1 MKLAV
6 ITGFL
11 GKTKDRFHEYN
22 EALDLDAKFGLL
34 ASIPGYSGVEVVHPY
49 EVPAAAELKALLA
62 KHGLSVAAINVN
74 VKAEPEFRSGGLT
87 SADPTVRAKA
97 VRFLKEAKDYAAA
110 VGADKVTC
118 CPLGDGYEFA
128 FQYDYAAAWRQ
139 LVDAFAE
146 AAAHRPE
153 VTLFVEYKPSETR
166 GRCFVDSAAKTLC
179 LIRDAGT
186 KGLGVTLD
194 FGHSVYGGEN
204 AAEAAALVHSER
216 SAPVHPHQRQRR
228 QVGLGLFLRNQALP
242 GVRRVPVVSSP
253 HRVRR
258 LVHLGHQPDPLGR
271 GGHLRGQRQ
280 AYAPDREASGPPGF
294 EGPRGPHGRIGAI
307 WTPGSCWRPRFSAFR
322 TEYPLKETTMAKPK
336 VYVTR
341 RIPEAGL
348 ELLRREC
355 EVEVSPHDR
364 PLTRPEFLAAIRGRD
379 GVICLLTDKV
389 DAEAFEA
396 AAGVKGFA
404 NYAVGFDNLD
414 VAEATRRRIPLSNT
428 PDVLT
433 DATADMAWA
442 LLFAVARR
450 VVESDGD

>member
-22 EALDLDAKFGLL
+22 ESLDLDAKFKLL

-49 EVPAAAELKALLA
+49 EVPSAGELKSLLA
-62 KHGLSVAAINVN
+62 KHRLSVAAINVN

-87 SADPTVRAKA
+87 SSDPGIRAKA
-97 VRFLKEAKDYAAA
+97 VRFIKEAKDYAAA

-118 CPLGDGYEFA
+118 CPLGDGYEFS

-204 AAEAAALVHSER
+204 AAEAASLVHSSGVPLYIHINDNDGKWDWDYFCGTKHYLEY
-216 SAPVHPHQRQRR
+216 VEFLWYLRR
-228 QVGLGLFLRNQALP
+228 IGYDGWYT
-242 GVRRVPVVSSP
+242 SDTSP
-253 HRVRR
+253 TRWDVAGTFEANAR
-258 LVHLGHQPDPLGR
+258 L
-271 GGHLRGQRQ
+271 
-280 AYAPDREASGPPGF
+280 S
-294 EGPRGPHGRIGAI
+294 GRIEKLLDRLDSKALEARMGG
-307 WTPGSCWRPRFSAFR
+307 PGYLETWKLLE
-322 TEYPLKETTMAKPK
+322 TEVFGLK
-336 VYVTR
+336 
-341 RIPEAGL
+341 
-348 ELLRREC
+348 
-355 EVEVSPHDR
+355 D
-364 PLTRPEFLAAIRGRD
+364 
-379 GVICLLTDKV
+379 
-389 DAEAFEA
+389 
-396 AAGVKGFA
+396 
-404 NYAVGFDNLD
+404 
-414 VAEATRRRIPLSNT
+414 
-428 PDVLT
+428 
-433 DATADMAWA
+433 
-442 LLFAVARR
+442 
-450 VVESDGD
+450 